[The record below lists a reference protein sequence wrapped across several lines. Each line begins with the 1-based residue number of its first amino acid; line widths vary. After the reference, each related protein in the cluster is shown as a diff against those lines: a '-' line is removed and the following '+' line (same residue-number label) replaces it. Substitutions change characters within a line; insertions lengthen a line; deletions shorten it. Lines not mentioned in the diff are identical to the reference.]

1 MLQVLMVDYVS
12 LVDLRK
18 VTPALFRLARRHR
31 IRVCMNSMLHAL
43 CIGTKLAGG
52 NSWPRSGL
60 KTKTLARA
68 LVRGRMAL
76 THLEFS
82 RAYSSYI

>member
-1 MLQVLMVDYVS
+1 MGIAIAFAVLEEWTTLNSSCCRKSGFILMLQVLMVDYVS

-43 CIGTKLAGG
+43 CGWK
-52 NSWPRSGL
+52 
-60 KTKTLARA
+60 
-68 LVRGRMAL
+68 
-76 THLEFS
+76 
-82 RAYSSYI
+82 